1 MPRLEVRNLQKGF
14 GGTEVLRGV
23 SFALESGQVLAII
36 GSSGSGKTTLL
47 RCLNFLETPE
57 AGQIR
62 LDGEELLRTDENQL
76 RKNRLRFGL
85 VFQNFNLFPQY
96 TALENV
102 SLAPGLLKLGTKEE
116 IDRRSRELLSQVGL
130 ADKCGAYPYQ
140 LSGGQQ
146 QRTAIA
152 RALALRPEVL
162 CFDEPTSALDPE
174 LTGEVLRVIR
184 GLKDG
189 NRTMIVV
196 THEMAFAKQV
206 ADVVIYMADG
216 VIAEMGTPEEVF
228 DHPKSD
234 KARAFL
240 RSAGQFGEA
249 MP

>member
-1 MPRLEVRNLQKGF
+1 M
-14 GGTEVLRGV
+14 
-23 SFALESGQVLAII
+23 
-36 GSSGSGKTTLL
+36 
-47 RCLNFLETPE
+47 
-57 AGQIR
+57 
-62 LDGEELLRTDENQL
+62 
-76 RKNRLRFGL
+76 
-85 VFQNFNLFPQY
+85 
-96 TALENV
+96 
-102 SLAPGLLKLGTKEE
+102 
-116 IDRRSRELLSQVGL
+116 GL

>member
-1 MPRLEVRNLQKGF
+1 MPRLEVKNLQKGF

-47 RCLNFLETPE
+47 RCLNFLETPD
-57 AGQIR
+57 AGEIL

>member
-47 RCLNFLETPE
+47 RCLNFLETPD
-57 AGQIR
+57 AGQIL

-102 SLAPGLLKLGTKEE
+102 SLAPGLLKLGTREE

-162 CFDEPTSALDPE
+162 CFDEPTSALDPA